1 MNVNDRDKDL
11 ESLARGVF
19 DESVERLDGAT
30 RSRLTQARHAA
41 LAELERP
48 RFRLASWV
56 PAGAMAGA
64 TVLAVMLWTQPGPG
78 VAPEPTLA
86 AVPADD
92 FEMLTMGE
100 DLDLLDEDVGF
111 YAWVAT
117 AGMANEQG

>member
-1 MNVNDRDKDL
+1 MTVKDGDKDL

-19 DESVERLDGAT
+19 DESVERIDGAT

-48 RFRLASWV
+48 RFRLAPWV
-56 PAGAMAGA
+56 PAGALAGA
-64 TVLAVMLWTQPGPG
+64 AVLAVMLWTQPGPG
-78 VAPEPTLA
+78 GAPESALA

-111 YAWVAT
+111 YAFVAT
-117 AGMANEQG
+117 ADFINGQG

>member
-48 RFRLASWV
+48 RFRLATWV
-56 PAGAMAGA
+56 PAGALAGA
-64 TVLAVMLWTQPGPG
+64 AVLAVVVWTQPGPG
-78 VAPEPTLA
+78 GAPEPVLA

-117 AGMANEQG
+117 ADMANGQG

>member
-11 ESLARGVF
+11 ESVARSVF

-56 PAGAMAGA
+56 PAGALAGA
-64 TVLAVMLWTQPGPG
+64 AVLAVVMWTQPGPG
-78 VAPEPTLA
+78 VAPEPALA

-117 AGMANEQG
+117 ADMGSGQG

>member
-41 LAELERP
+41 LAELARP
-48 RFRLASWV
+48 RLRLATWV
-56 PAGAMAGA
+56 PAGALAGA
-64 TVLAVMLWTQPGPG
+64 AVLAVMLWTQPGPG
-78 VAPEPTLA
+78 NAPEPALA

-117 AGMANEQG
+117 ADMANEQG

>member
-48 RFRLASWV
+48 RFRLTSWV

-64 TVLAVMLWTQPGPG
+64 AVLAVMLWTQPGPG
-78 VAPEPTLA
+78 VAPEPALA
-86 AVPADD
+86 AVPVDD